1 MQNVKFLATNGYA
14 MDLIGGGARIICNFK
29 VFRRRKPL
37 LGRSPYQINFVYKLP
52 ETDSGLVLRN
62 EPLRDCNDKEYKCA
76 CTDCEES
83 CPKLPHAKDLT
94 KNVLLVF
101 TVFSFSIII
110 IWSCM
115 IVLLGGISC
124 ILGKIEERTKTINCR
139 RFEDDESTMI
149 NPLFYAGLGKKRAK
163 QFLSEIGLK
172 IQDWFA
178 NIGYFCSKFRV
189 SQLEL
194 V

>member
-1 MQNVKFLATNGYA
+1 MQKRKVPGNQRLRNGFDWWWCKELSA
-14 MDLIGGGARIICNFK
+14 IFK

-37 LGRSPYQINFVYKLP
+37 LGGSPYQINFVYKLP

-101 TVFSFSIII
+101 YRVF
-110 IWSCM
+110 
-115 IVLLGGISC
+115 V
-124 ILGKIEERTKTINCR
+124 
-139 RFEDDESTMI
+139 
-149 NPLFYAGLGKKRAK
+149 
-163 QFLSEIGLK
+163 
-172 IQDWFA
+172 
-178 NIGYFCSKFRV
+178 
-189 SQLEL
+189 
-194 V
+194 